1 MAENVELKEI
11 LSLDYYSLGL
21 RRKERKLTAIKKM

>member
-1 MAENVELKEI
+1 MAENVELKE
-11 LSLDYYSLGL
+11 LSLDYCSLGL